1 MQHIELSVDILA
13 PAEKV
18 WSAITDWPSQ
28 DAWMMGT
35 KVRPVNGDG
44 QGLGGQIAA
53 FTGIG
58 KLGFLDTMTVTRW
71 EPPQRCDVI
80 HTGRVVKGTGTFIV
94 ESLGEH
100 SCRFIW
106 SEDLEIPLGPIG
118 LVGFKLLKPAFVAGV
133 RHSLQKFS
141 NMVEQGQI

>member
-1 MQHIELSVDILA
+1 
-13 PAEKV
+13 
-18 WSAITDWPSQ
+18 
-28 DAWMMGT
+28 MGT

-53 FTGIG
+53 FTGIW

-94 ESLGEH
+94 ESLGEE

-133 RHSLQKFS
+133 RHSLHKFS
-141 NMVEQGQI
+141 NLVEQGQI